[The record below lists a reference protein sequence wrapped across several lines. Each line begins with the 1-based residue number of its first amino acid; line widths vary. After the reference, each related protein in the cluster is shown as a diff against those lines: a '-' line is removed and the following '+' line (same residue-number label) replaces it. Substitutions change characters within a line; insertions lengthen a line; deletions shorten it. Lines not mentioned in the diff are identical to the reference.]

1 MSDRYSQQGFNTGFN
16 QGYQEQPQYIEQSQP
31 VQDSEIYANMLQEER
46 VRNVISQLSPDDIL
60 MEVHWRIRGYIKNPV
75 TRQWEKLG
83 GVQSVEPSPLL
94 ISRFISYLSS
104 VLNQNTTM
112 SNLSPDEINAIMKLV
127 IDWSSDDLDAHQE
140 EYGLKGNYSEMT
152 RIGYMLCNYT
162 FITLKRAMNGTE
174 SRRIFSSLSMMDN
187 LGQGQG
193 QQKKGL
199 WDAVKRVWSSE

>member
-1 MSDRYSQQGFNTGFN
+1 MLDQRYSQQ
-16 QGYQEQPQYIEQSQP
+16 YREEPQYIEQSQP
-31 VQDSEIYANMLQEER
+31 VQDSEIYANMMQEER

-75 TRQWEKLG
+75 TKQWEKLG
-83 GVQSVEPSPLL
+83 NSLEPSPLL

-112 SNLSPDEINAIMKLV
+112 SNLSPDEINAIMKL
-127 IDWSSDDLDAHQE
+127 IINWSSDDLDTHQE
-140 EYGLKGNYSEMT
+140 QYGLKGDYSEMT

-174 SRRIFSSLSMMDN
+174 SRRIFASLSMMDN

-193 QQKKGL
+193 QNKKGGFWSAL
-199 WDAVKRVWSSE
+199 KNVWGSGDSQ

>member
-1 MSDRYSQQGFNTGFN
+1 MIDRYSQQGFN
-16 QGYQEQPQYIEQSQP
+16 QSYQEEPQYIEQSQP

-60 MEVHWRIRGYIKNPV
+60 LEVHWRLRGYIKNPV
-75 TRQWEKLG
+75 TKQWEKL
-83 GVQSVEPSPLL
+83 SFSKEPSTLL

-127 IDWSSDDLDAHQE
+127 INWTSDDLDAHQE
-140 EYGLKGNYSEMT
+140 EYELKGDYSEMT
-152 RIGYMLCNYT
+152 RIGYMMCNYT

-174 SRRIFSSLSMMDN
+174 SKRIFNSLSMMDN
-187 LGQGQG
+187 LGQNQP
-193 QQKKGL
+193 QKKGGFFSAL
-199 WDAVKRVWSSE
+199 KNVWSNQQ